1 MKMALMRSIK
11 ERYNFALDQPVN
23 TLAGLTRQETQF
35 GENVDHYNVVMQS
48 LDGQISEEET
58 LRLMDEQNL
67 LREKEEESEPVE
79 SRK

>member
-1 MKMALMRSIK
+1 
-11 ERYNFALDQPVN
+11 
-23 TLAGLTRQETQF
+23 
-35 GENVDHYNVVMQS
+35 MQS

-67 LREKEEESEPVE
+67 LREKEEESEPIE